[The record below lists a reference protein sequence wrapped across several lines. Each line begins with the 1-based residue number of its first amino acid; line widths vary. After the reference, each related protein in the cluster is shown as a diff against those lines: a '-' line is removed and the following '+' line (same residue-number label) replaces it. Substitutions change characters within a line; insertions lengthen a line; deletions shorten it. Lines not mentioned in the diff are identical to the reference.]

1 VTTLSVLVSLA
12 SVIVFQ
18 RLTKRLI
25 ISMIAGFAVFSLIN
39 QQVIHQFTKVFLAA
53 IGDNSFITLL
63 PSIFLIYFLGEL
75 MSICGDAAHFST
87 SVQRLFQDTKSAA
100 VLMPAVIGL
109 MPMPAGAM
117 FTAPIVDQ
125 IGVGMSNLQKTA
137 VNYWFRHCLEFFWPV
152 YPAMYLLSSLTNT
165 PLGTIS
171 LRLLPLFLVSF
182 LTGWIYLNGFTL
194 PRINRMSMQDWKKM
208 WPILI
213 ILSTGFMILVFKLDG
228 WLALLIAS
236 SFYAVLKMK
245 FVPKALIQGLK
256 KMDIVPILLVVFLYK
271 HSMIDLGIG
280 QKMNGEL
287 SQAGLSVLVI
297 SIIVPLVIGMS
308 TGLTSAAVGVYLP
321 VLLGIG
327 ANKLAVVAYIFSV
340 IGVLLSP
347 VHLCLVLTC
356 EYFKV
361 DFTAV
366 LKRIFVPIVVV
377 SVAAILL
384 YSW

>member
-1 VTTLSVLVSLA
+1 
-12 SVIVFQ
+12 
-18 RLTKRLI
+18 
-25 ISMIAGFAVFSLIN
+25 
-39 QQVIHQFTKVFLAA
+39 
-53 IGDNSFITLL
+53 
-63 PSIFLIYFLGEL
+63 
-75 MSICGDAAHFST
+75 
-87 SVQRLFQDTKSAA
+87 
-100 VLMPAVIGL
+100 
-109 MPMPAGAM
+109 
-117 FTAPIVDQ
+117 
-125 IGVGMSNLQKTA
+125 
-137 VNYWFRHCLEFFWPV
+137 
-152 YPAMYLLSSLTNT
+152 MYLLSSLTNT

>member
-1 VTTLSVLVSLA
+1 MTTLSVLVSLA

-53 IGDNSFITLL
+53 IGDTSFITLL

-321 VLLGIG
+321 VLLGMG

>member
-1 VTTLSVLVSLA
+1 MTTLSVLVSLA

>member
-1 VTTLSVLVSLA
+1 
-12 SVIVFQ
+12 
-18 RLTKRLI
+18 
-25 ISMIAGFAVFSLIN
+25 MIAGFAVFSLIN

>member
-1 VTTLSVLVSLA
+1 MTTLSVLVSLA

-321 VLLGIG
+321 VLLGMG